1 MKATYT
7 KPQTAMMNIE
17 AQGSILELILDS
29 PSGPEFAA
37 PRRGDYIPGGGKVG
51 GKGA

>member
-17 AQGSILELILDS
+17 AQGSVLDIILPS
-29 PSGPEFAA
+29 ASGPEF
-37 PRRGDYIPGGGKVG
+37 GHGNYIPGGGKVG